1 MSWGRLHSF
10 STAMILLFCSRISP
24 SRLGPVPSARDRHQ
38 VYPPAP
44 ARCCSSSGRRTIRTW
59 QRVRFDATLLH
70 LTWEPP
76 FPGSYLAA
84 VTDFTEM
91 VSPLAVPV
99 TLASSQAS
107 LLRLSS
113 AA

>member
-1 MSWGRLHSF
+1 MNGISGGRNTTAAGTRNMIGTSTTTTKVNTDALRHYDSF
-10 STAMILLFCSRISP
+10 AANRFASDRPMLLFLWSP
-24 SRLGPVPSARDRHQ
+24 HDSGSA
-38 VYPPAP
+38 
-44 ARCCSSSGRRTIRTW
+44 SS
-59 QRVRFDATLLH
+59 
-70 LTWEPP
+70 P
-76 FPGSYLAA
+76 FSDSYLAA

>member
-1 MSWGRLHSF
+1 M
-10 STAMILLFCSRISP
+10 
-24 SRLGPVPSARDRHQ
+24 AR
-38 VYPPAP
+38 
-44 ARCCSSSGRRTIRTW
+44 SIRTW
-59 QRVRFDATLLH
+59 QRVCFDATLLH
-70 LTWEPP
+70 LTLEPP

>member
-1 MSWGRLHSF
+1 VRSHSIRQRQPG
-10 STAMILLFCSRISP
+10 AA
-24 SRLGPVPSARDRHQ
+24 VPLVA
-38 VYPPAP
+38 AL
-44 ARCCSSSGRRTIRTW
+44 IRTW
-59 QRVRFDATLLH
+59 QRVCFDATLLH
-70 LTWEPP
+70 LTLEPP

-84 VTDFTEM
+84 VTDVTEM

>member
-1 MSWGRLHSF
+1 MFLIIGVVFLRLRTLERNH
-10 STAMILLFCSRISP
+10 P
-24 SRLGPVPSARDRHQ
+24 SRAGQDR
-38 VYPPAP
+38 
-44 ARCCSSSGRRTIRTW
+44 RRTWR
-59 QRVRFDATLLH
+59 RVCFDTTLLH
-70 LTWEPP
+70 LTLEPP
-76 FPGSYLAA
+76 PPGSYLAA

-107 LLRLSS
+107 LLSLSS

>member
-1 MSWGRLHSF
+1 MNGISGGRNTTAAGTRNMIGTSTTTTKVNTDALRHYDSF
-10 STAMILLFCSRISP
+10 AANRFASDRPMLLFLWSP
-24 SRLGPVPSARDRHQ
+24 HDSGSA
-38 VYPPAP
+38 
-44 ARCCSSSGRRTIRTW
+44 S
-59 QRVRFDATLLH
+59 
-70 LTWEPP
+70 PP
-76 FPGSYLAA
+76 FSDSYLAA

-91 VSPLAVPV
+91 LSPLAVPV

>member
-1 MSWGRLHSF
+1 MQRHTTCGLERPDL
-10 STAMILLFCSRISP
+10 TPLDSRPTI
-24 SRLGPVPSARDRHQ
+24 RARP
-38 VYPPAP
+38 VYPRAP
-44 ARCCSSSGRRTIRTW
+44 ARCCCSSGRRTKDMDSG
-59 QRVRFDATLLH
+59 FASTLLVVGA
-70 LTWEPP
+70 LPV
-76 FPGSYLAA
+76 PGSYLAA

>member
-1 MSWGRLHSF
+1 VGIYGEVTHRDSCAATRSASALPM
-10 STAMILLFCSRISP
+10 LLF
-24 SRLGPVPSARDRHQ
+24 LWSARN
-38 VYPPAP
+38 
-44 ARCCSSSGRRTIRTW
+44 IRTW
-59 QRVRFDATLLH
+59 LRVCFDATLWH
-70 LTWEPP
+70 LTLEPP

>member
-1 MSWGRLHSF
+1 
-10 STAMILLFCSRISP
+10 
-24 SRLGPVPSARDRHQ
+24 VPRARRPTKFFVADDASARPMRLFLW
-38 VYPPAP
+38 AP
-44 ARCCSSSGRRTIRTW
+44 HASG
-59 QRVRFDATLLH
+59 FAS
-70 LTWEPP
+70 PP

>member
-1 MSWGRLHSF
+1 MRGQPIRQRPPD
-10 STAMILLFCSRISP
+10 AA
-24 SRLGPVPSARDRHQ
+24 VPLVA
-38 VYPPAP
+38 AL
-44 ARCCSSSGRRTIRTW
+44 SGHGSG
-59 QRVRFDATLLH
+59 FASTLL
-70 LTWEPP
+70 LYETLEPS

>member
-1 MSWGRLHSF
+1 MSSHLPQRLSQMEADHDHHRRTSRAAPGNGRFNVGDLCRGHV
-10 STAMILLFCSRISP
+10 SP
-24 SRLGPVPSARDRHQ
+24 I
-38 VYPPAP
+38 P
-44 ARCCSSSGRRTIRTW
+44 ARPVDPLRRLL
-59 QRVRFDATLLH
+59 QLTL
-70 LTWEPP
+70 EPP

-84 VTDFTEM
+84 VTDVTEM
-91 VSPLAVPV
+91 VSPLAVPE

>member
-1 MSWGRLHSF
+1 MPKPHLRLVKGRRQYPIRP
-10 STAMILLFCSRISP
+10 MLLFLWSP
-24 SRLGPVPSARDRHQ
+24 HDSGSA
-38 VYPPAP
+38 
-44 ARCCSSSGRRTIRTW
+44 S
-59 QRVRFDATLLH
+59 
-70 LTWEPP
+70 PP
-76 FPGSYLAA
+76 FSDSYLAA

>member
-1 MSWGRLHSF
+1 MFQSRQAFFSSNCPANEKGHLSEIEVTSF
-10 STAMILLFCSRISP
+10 
-24 SRLGPVPSARDRHQ
+24 PVLCAGDSFAANRSASARQMFLFLWSPHG
-38 VYPPAP
+38 
-44 ARCCSSSGRRTIRTW
+44 SG
-59 QRVRFDATLLH
+59 FAS
-70 LTWEPP
+70 PP

-84 VTDFTEM
+84 VTDFTEI

-113 AA
+113 AT

>member
-1 MSWGRLHSF
+1 MDTDASG
-10 STAMILLFCSRISP
+10 SRF
-24 SRLGPVPSARDRHQ
+24 VPSQSISQR
-38 VYPPAP
+38 PPDATVP
-44 ARCCSSSGRRTIRTW
+44 LVATW
-59 QRVRFDATLLH
+59 QWICFDATLLH
-70 LTWEPP
+70 LTLEPP
-76 FPGSYLAA
+76 SPGSYLAA

>member
-1 MSWGRLHSF
+1 VRGQSIRQRPPD
-10 STAMILLFCSRISP
+10 AA
-24 SRLGPVPSARDRHQ
+24 VPLVA
-38 VYPPAP
+38 
-44 ARCCSSSGRRTIRTW
+44 TW
-59 QRVRFDATLLH
+59 QRVCFDATSLH
-70 LTWEPP
+70 LTLEPP

>member
-1 MSWGRLHSF
+1 MDVSKKVGEGRRSLCVF
-10 STAMILLFCSRISP
+10 RRSTSTTTTKVNTDASGTNESSAASRFASDRPMLLFLWSP
-24 SRLGPVPSARDRHQ
+24 HDSGPAS
-38 VYPPAP
+38 
-44 ARCCSSSGRRTIRTW
+44 
-59 QRVRFDATLLH
+59 
-70 LTWEPP
+70 PP
-76 FPGSYLAA
+76 FSDSYFAA